1 MWWIVVV
8 VGSTSFGSFLCS
20 LLAGRRRVALRV
32 LMAVLSCSLGLY
44 LCPLGSFA
52 ITAGVGW
59 IWYVYVPSGFCVL
72 VMSEFQWVV
81 PVSQSGARCFKSL
94 LE

>member
-1 MWWIVVV
+1 MVVV
-8 VGSTSFGSFLCS
+8 VGSTSFGNFLCS

-32 LMAVLSCSLGLY
+32 FMAVLSCSLGLY

-59 IWYVYVPSGFCVL
+59 IWYV
-72 VMSEFQWVV
+72 
-81 PVSQSGARCFKSL
+81 
-94 LE
+94 